1 MKIIKYDTTKYNFSE
16 LVSDLYD
23 FPLEDLDSEDK
34 KDDLRLGEDT
44 HTLFHRAFYRR
55 IDQKGGWPEF
65 INLYKSFLRDI
76 IFPLFEDDTL
86 IYQKYPNIRFH
97 RPSAKAVYLWHCDG
111 DKNHRHPCGEV
122 NIFLPLTKCYD
133 SNAMWVESI
142 PGMGDFKPLNI
153 EYGEFLIGYLNQCRH
168 GNKVN
173 ETGKTRVSFDF
184 RVVPGFAYDDSGK
197 KSSFTTNQK
206 FIVGE
211 YYDKMDRPTTPKTFY
226 TENNEAR
233 R

>member
-1 MKIIKYDTTKYNFSE
+1 
-16 LVSDLYD
+16 
-23 FPLEDLDSEDK
+23 
-34 KDDLRLGEDT
+34 
-44 HTLFHRAFYRR
+44 
-55 IDQKGGWPEF
+55 
-65 INLYKSFLRDI
+65 
-76 IFPLFEDDTL
+76 
-86 IYQKYPNIRFH
+86 
-97 RPSAKAVYLWHCDG
+97 
-111 DKNHRHPCGEV
+111 
-122 NIFLPLTKCYD
+122 
-133 SNAMWVESI
+133 MWVESI